1 MQQQIQ
7 RMIVTLL
14 VGVLGLP
21 ALAQDEPSESELVQD
36 FVHYVRIDQHELAA
50 DFGQQL
56 LDRGLDPRQFV
67 ALVEDALRGDD
78 FTDAVIF
85 ARRPLNRP
93 GLRRIAEEL
102 DKLFEDGRRARAR
115 DPREIERN
123 IELLTGTLRQMII
136 GRERLVSAG
145 EYAMPQLLSALVQ
158 GDDLVLRNG
167 ARRVM
172 RDMGQHAV
180 MPLVAALPGLGEA
193 RQELVVNLMSQIEY
207 DTWLPFVRDL
217 GVQTDSENVRIACER
232 AVQVRLSGRASG
244 GDVADWFYDL
254 AERYYAEK
262 REVTAFPGEEFQLVW
277 DFDPAIPGSGLAA
290 TAIRTEVFHEAMTM
304 RLASRSLGLRAQNN
318 PAHALWIASNF
329 SREIDSPDGYDNP
342 LYGADEKEAMWFAT
356 GSGVDKCQWVL
367 GRALDTSDTPL
378 AMDAIR
384 AIQRVA
390 GSTDMQN
397 PILFQDELGA
407 RDRRPLIEALSYP
420 NRRVQYEA
428 SLALAK
434 TQPERNFEG
443 AERVVPILSSAI
455 RDASRRVGLVIT
467 TDTER
472 AGVLRAILEGEGYE
486 SIAGASLAAMQTPM
500 NDLPGV
506 DVILLDVESDQVRPT
521 IDEIRA
527 DARLVAT
534 PVLALATGQGFEVI
548 RRRLAANP
556 MVAVRRS
563 AIAEGE
569 LRNSIRALVEE
580 ASGGTIGPEE
590 AAVYAIRS
598 LDAMRD
604 LAIARN
610 AVFDVADAALP
621 LVATLGDTEGGV
633 RFKVAE
639 VLSWIN
645 QQRVQVAMMESAL
658 DAGGIERVQLLGHV
672 ENSAKR
678 FGNLLESR
686 QVERL
691 IGVAISTSGLEAT
704 AAASLMGAL
713 KLPEDRMV
721 PLIIGSNDAMV
732 VTSVR

>member
-7 RMIVTLL
+7 RIIVTLL
-14 VGVLGLP
+14 VGVFSLP
-21 ALAQDEPSESELVQD
+21 ALAQDGPSEAELIQD

-67 ALVEDALRGDD
+67 ALIEDALRRDD
-78 FTDAVIF
+78 FSDAVIV
-85 ARRPLNRP
+85 ARRPTNRP
-93 GLRRIAEEL
+93 ALRRIAEEL
-102 DKLFEDGRRARAR
+102 DKLYEDGRRARAR
-115 DPREIERN
+115 DPQEIERN
-123 IELLTGTLRQMII
+123 INLLTGTLRQVII

-158 GDDLVLRNG
+158 NDNLVLRNG

-172 RDMGQHAV
+172 LDMGRQAIL
-180 MPLVAALPGLGEA
+180 PLVTALPGLGAA

-207 DTWLPFVRDL
+207 DTWLPFVYEL
-217 GVQTDSENVRIACER
+217 SVQTNSDNVRSACER
-232 AVQVRLSGRASG
+232 AIRMRLTDRSG
-244 GDVADWFYDL
+244 GGDAAEWFYDL
-254 AERYYAEK
+254 AEVYYDER
-262 REVTAFPGEEFQLVW
+262 REVTAFPGEEYQLVW

-290 TAIRTEVFHEAMTM
+290 TAIRTEVFHEAMAM
-304 RLASRSLGLRAQNN
+304 RLCSRSLRYRAENN

-329 SREIDSPDGYDNP
+329 SREIDTPDGYDNP
-342 LYGADEKEAMWFAT
+342 LYGPDQKEAMWFAT

-367 GRALDTSDTPL
+367 GRALDSSDTPL
-378 AMDAIR
+378 AMDAIS

-390 GSTDMQN
+390 GAGDMQN
-397 PILFQDELGA
+397 PILFQDALGA

-420 NRRVQYEA
+420 NRRVQYES

-455 RDASRRVGLVIT
+455 RDASRRVGVVIT
-467 TDTER
+467 PDTER
-472 AGVLRAILEGEGYE
+472 AGVLRRILEAEGYE
-486 SIAGASLAAMQTPM
+486 TVSGANLAALATPM
-500 NDLPGV
+500 SDLPGV
-506 DVILLDVESDQVRPT
+506 DVILVDVTTDQVRPT
-521 IDEIRA
+521 IDEIRD

-534 PVLALATGQGFEVI
+534 PVLALATGQGFEVV

-563 AIAEGE
+563 AIAEAE
-569 LRNSIRALVEE
+569 MRNSIRALIEE
-580 ASGGTIGPEE
+580 ASGGTISTEE
-590 AAVYAIRS
+590 AAIYATRS

-604 LAIARN
+604 LAVARN

-621 LVATLGDTEGGV
+621 LVATLGDTEGGIK
-633 RFKVAE
+633 FKVAE

-645 QQRVQVAMMESAL
+645 QARVQVAMMESAL

-678 FGNLLESR
+678 FGNLLDGR

-691 IGVAISTSGLEAT
+691 IDVAINSNGLEAT

-713 KLPEDRMV
+713 KLPEDRVV
-721 PLIIGSNDAMV
+721 PLIIGSNGSMI